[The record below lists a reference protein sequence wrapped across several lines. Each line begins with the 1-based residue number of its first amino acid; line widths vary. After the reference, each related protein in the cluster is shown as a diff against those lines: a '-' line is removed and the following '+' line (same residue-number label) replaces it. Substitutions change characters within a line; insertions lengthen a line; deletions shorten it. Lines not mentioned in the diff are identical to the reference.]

1 MRKRILFNDGWVF
14 LNNGVRE
21 DVSLPHTWN
30 KEDGATGFE
39 YFRGEFTYEKEFS
52 YKKDSGKRLF
62 IEFEGV
68 NSSSTVSFNGVTLGT
83 HNGGYSTF
91 RFDVTELLK
100 EENRIEVK
108 VDNSPNDYVYP
119 ERADFTFYGGIYR
132 DVYLIETDDVHFPLL
147 SNGGPGV
154 KVYTQ
159 VEDGTGVLSFSSECN
174 GDECVLEIG
183 GDEYHFPVING
194 VLEGRVR
201 IDGVHLWD
209 GKRDPYLY
217 PLTFSL
223 LLKGEIRDQISL
235 KVGFRTI
242 EIFPDKGFYLNGRS
256 YPLRGV
262 SKHQDR
268 EGKGN
273 AIDRSDM
280 MEDMDIIL
288 EEGANS
294 IRLAH
299 YQHNQYFY
307 DLCDEKGI
315 LVWAEIPFITVFME
329 KGEENTISQMTE
341 LLSQN
346 IHHASIFCW
355 ALSNEITL
363 MGVNDKLIENHKKLN
378 DLCHSFDP
386 TRYTAMA
393 NLFLL
398 ETSSPLL
405 SIPDII
411 GYNIYYGWYVG
422 ELKDNEEFLDKLHKE
437 HPEYRVAITEYGADA
452 SINIQSPLPERG
464 DFSEGYQ
471 ALYHEHMASI
481 ISKRPWLW
489 GTFVWNMFDFAASGR
504 NEAGDPGKNHKGL
517 VSFDRKTKKDAYWL
531 YASYWKEEKFVYIS
545 GRRYKN
551 RVESETEIKVYSNC
565 NEVSLY
571 LDENFI
577 EKKKGSHVFVFKA
590 PISSSHKIL
599 AISSN
604 GERDEITI
612 NKVDTPDPSYFIP
625 GKKVVNWFD
634 RKDEDDDYLS
644 LSSTLGEISRTEEG
658 EKLVSSLM
666 NNLQNSMAGGMGKG
680 VKVSPEMQQMALR
693 QPLSKILAQGG
704 IDSESEVALNLD
716 KALRRIKKNNEK
728 V

>member
-14 LNNGVRE
+14 IKKGERE
-21 DVSLPHTWN
+21 CISLPHTWN
-30 KEDGATGFE
+30 RDDGATGTQ
-39 YFRGEFTYEKEFS
+39 YCRGEFTYEKEFS
-52 YKKDSGKRLF
+52 YSLGSGRRLF

-68 NSSSTVSFNGVTLGT
+68 NSSSSVIFNGKELGT

-91 RFDVTELLK
+91 RYEVTSLVK
-100 EENRIEVK
+100 EENILEVR
-108 VDNSPNDYVYP
+108 VDNIPNDYVYP

-147 SNGGPGV
+147 SDGGPGV
-154 KVYTQ
+154 KVLTK
-159 VEDGTGVLSFSSECN
+159 VEEERGHLSFSSKCN
-174 GDECVLEIG
+174 GDECVLEIDG
-183 GDEYHFPVING
+183 EEYRFPVLDG
-194 VLEGRVR
+194 VLEGDVI
-201 IDGVHLWD
+201 IDCVHLWD
-209 GKRDPYLY
+209 GLRDPYLY

-223 LLKGEIRDQISL
+223 LSKGEIKDQISL

-262 SKHQDR
+262 SRHQDR

-273 AIDRSDM
+273 AIDRRDM
-280 MEDMDIIL
+280 MEDMEIIL

-329 KGEENTISQMTE
+329 NGEENTISQMTE
-341 LLSQN
+341 LLYQN
-346 IHHASIFCW
+346 LHHASIFCW

-378 DLCHSFDP
+378 HLCHSVDP

-422 ELKDNEEFLDKLHKE
+422 DLDDNEKFLDKLHKE

-452 SINIQSPLPERG
+452 SFNIQSPIPERG

-551 RVESETEIKVYSNC
+551 RVESETEVKVYSNC
-565 NEVSLY
+565 DEVSLY
-571 LDENFI
+571 IDGSLL

-644 LSSTLGEISRTEEG
+644 LSSTLGEINRTEEG
-658 EKLVSSLM
+658 KKLVSSLM

-728 V
+728 I

>member
-14 LNNGVRE
+14 LNNGER
-21 DVSLPHTWN
+21 DGVSLPHTWN
-30 KEDGATGFE
+30 KDDGSTGTQ
-39 YFRGEFTYEKEFS
+39 YCRGDFTYEKEFS
-52 YKKDSGKRLF
+52 YSLGSGRRLF

-83 HNGGYSTF
+83 HDGGYSTF
-91 RFDVTELLK
+91 RFDVTELVK
-100 EENRIEVK
+100 DENKIEVK

-194 VLEGRVR
+194 VLEGSVR
-201 IDGVHLWD
+201 IESVHLWD

-223 LLKGEIRDQISL
+223 LSKGEIRDQISL

-262 SKHQDR
+262 SRHQDR

-273 AIDRSDM
+273 AIDRRDM
-280 MEDMDIIL
+280 MEDMEIIL

-363 MGVNDKLIENHKKLN
+363 MGVTDKLIENHKKLN

-422 ELKDNEEFLDKLHKE
+422 ELKDN
-437 HPEYRVAITEYGADA
+437 
-452 SINIQSPLPERG
+452 
-464 DFSEGYQ
+464 
-471 ALYHEHMASI
+471 
-481 ISKRPWLW
+481 
-489 GTFVWNMFDFAASGR
+489 
-504 NEAGDPGKNHKGL
+504 
-517 VSFDRKTKKDAYWL
+517 
-531 YASYWKEEKFVYIS
+531 
-545 GRRYKN
+545 
-551 RVESETEIKVYSNC
+551 
-565 NEVSLY
+565 
-571 LDENFI
+571 
-577 EKKKGSHVFVFKA
+577 
-590 PISSSHKIL
+590 
-599 AISSN
+599 
-604 GERDEITI
+604 
-612 NKVDTPDPSYFIP
+612 
-625 GKKVVNWFD
+625 
-634 RKDEDDDYLS
+634 
-644 LSSTLGEISRTEEG
+644 
-658 EKLVSSLM
+658 
-666 NNLQNSMAGGMGKG
+666 
-680 VKVSPEMQQMALR
+680 
-693 QPLSKILAQGG
+693 
-704 IDSESEVALNLD
+704 
-716 KALRRIKKNNEK
+716 
-728 V
+728 

>member
-14 LNNGVRE
+14 LNNGER
-21 DVSLPHTWN
+21 DGVSLPHTWN
-30 KEDGATGFE
+30 KDDGATGTQ
-39 YFRGEFTYEKEFS
+39 YCRGDFTYEKEFS
-52 YKKDSGKRLF
+52 YSLGSGRRLF

-83 HNGGYSTF
+83 HDGGYSTF
-91 RFDVTELLK
+91 RFDVTELVK
-100 EENRIEVK
+100 DENKIEVK

-194 VLEGRVR
+194 VLEGSVR
-201 IDGVHLWD
+201 IESVHLWD

-223 LLKGEIRDQISL
+223 LSKGEIRDQISL

-262 SKHQDR
+262 SRHQDR

-273 AIDRSDM
+273 AIDKSDM
-280 MEDMDIIL
+280 MEDMEIIL

-329 KGEENTISQMTE
+329 NGEENTISQMTE
-341 LLSQN
+341 LLYQN
-346 IHHASIFCW
+346 VHHASIFCW

-531 YASYWKEEKFVYIS
+531 YASYWKEEKFVYIA

-551 RVESETEIKVYSNC
+551 RVESETEVKVYSNC
-565 NEVSLY
+565 DEVSLY
-571 LDENFI
+571 IDGSLL

-658 EKLVSSLM
+658 KKLVSSLM

>member
-1 MRKRILFNDGWVF
+1 
-14 LNNGVRE
+14 
-21 DVSLPHTWN
+21 
-30 KEDGATGFE
+30 
-39 YFRGEFTYEKEFS
+39 
-52 YKKDSGKRLF
+52 
-62 IEFEGV
+62 
-68 NSSSTVSFNGVTLGT
+68 
-83 HNGGYSTF
+83 
-91 RFDVTELLK
+91 
-100 EENRIEVK
+100 
-108 VDNSPNDYVYP
+108 
-119 ERADFTFYGGIYR
+119 
-132 DVYLIETDDVHFPLL
+132 
-147 SNGGPGV
+147 
-154 KVYTQ
+154 
-159 VEDGTGVLSFSSECN
+159 
-174 GDECVLEIG
+174 
-183 GDEYHFPVING
+183 
-194 VLEGRVR
+194 
-201 IDGVHLWD
+201 
-209 GKRDPYLY
+209 
-217 PLTFSL
+217 
-223 LLKGEIRDQISL
+223 
-235 KVGFRTI
+235 
-242 EIFPDKGFYLNGRS
+242 
-256 YPLRGV
+256 
-262 SKHQDR
+262 
-268 EGKGN
+268 
-273 AIDRSDM
+273 
-280 MEDMDIIL
+280 
-288 EEGANS
+288 
-294 IRLAH
+294 
-299 YQHNQYFY
+299 
-307 DLCDEKGI
+307 
-315 LVWAEIPFITVFME
+315 
-329 KGEENTISQMTE
+329 
-341 LLSQN
+341 
-346 IHHASIFCW
+346 
-355 ALSNEITL
+355 
-363 MGVNDKLIENHKKLN
+363 
-378 DLCHSFDP
+378 
-386 TRYTAMA
+386 MA

-565 NEVSLY
+565 DEVSLY
-571 LDENFI
+571 IDGSLL

-590 PISSSHKIL
+590 PISSSHKVMV
-599 AISSN
+599 ISSK

>member
-30 KEDGATGFE
+30 KDDGATGFE

-174 GDECVLEIG
+174 GDECVLEIE

-565 NEVSLY
+565 DEVSLY
-571 LDENFI
+571 IDGSLL
-577 EKKKGSHVFVFKA
+577 EKKKGSHVFVFRA
-590 PISSSHKIL
+590 PISSSHKVM